1 MRFSIFVFLILAN
14 AGPSFAGAQSLTFQ
28 NNYRQDG
35 KMVSDDLVL
44 SQKLYNSRN
53 RETVR
58 LGDTWFAKNNTLF
71 VIKPE
76 SFLSGGVVRRENRFY
91 AGDYH
96 LFLNVPKIGL
106 SIQNDKRELPLSFI
120 VDETGP
126 EFFVFPK
133 GGVVDGGALVLGPNA
148 AVECFA
154 WDSGSGLDGISFQ
167 TRNEGPWEKY
177 LAPIAPDLATKRL
190 TVAAADRLGNRSV
203 REWDVRFD
211 LKPPVVDFRVGGSQ
225 ETEDN
230 WHRASEDEFWF
241 SKAPLEL
248 ALTAKDEVDRAP
260 VVYKSTNL
268 ASGFT
273 LYLEPLRLSADRN
286 VFFYAQDQAGNRS
299 PVRALRFYFRDQI
312 PSIQVR

>member
-1 MRFSIFVFLILAN
+1 MRSSLFFLWILAN
-14 AGPSFAGAQSLTFQ
+14 AAPAFLEGQSLTFQ

-35 KMVSDDLVL
+35 KLVSDDLVL

-58 LGDTWFAKNNTLF
+58 IGDTWYARNNTLF

-76 SFLSGGVVRRENRFY
+76 SFFSGGAVRRENRYY

-96 LFLNVPKIGL
+96 LFLNVPKISL
-106 SIQNDKRELPLSFI
+106 SIQNDKRELPLSFV

-133 GGVVDGGALVLGPNA
+133 GGAVDGGALVLGPNA
-148 AVECFA
+148 SVECFA
-154 WDSGSGLDGISFQ
+154 WDSGCGLDNISYQ

-177 LAPIAPDLATKRL
+177 LVPMVPDLLTKRL
-190 TVAAADRLGNRSV
+190 AVAASDRLGNRSL
-203 REWDVRFD
+203 REWEIRFD
-211 LKPPVVDFRVGGSQ
+211 LKPPSVDFRVGGSPEND
-225 ETEDN
+225 ET

-248 ALTAKDEVDRAP
+248 TLTAKDEIDRAP

-273 LYLEPLRLSADRN
+273 LYLEPLRLSADRS

-299 PVRALRFYFRDQI
+299 PVRVLRFFLREQV